1 MKIIIVVLGTI
12 VHINTLSGVSGSSPV
27 EGESSTE
34 GCLQRTFSRGEWGPW
49 TMRTE
54 CSAIIEQQVKSIL
67 AQSGC
72 VVDSKA
78 GGGKSNNDEGG
89 KNNTSIDDAMIM
101 SSAGETV
108 ELFIPSRNKTC
119 RLPDTTTY
127 RYGHTVDGLL
137 ICGGGRSSD
146 NCDSFSDGV
155 WSRTH
160 TTSGRW
166 CATSV
171 KIGSDLY
178 LIGGKQ
184 EMTTDIVDMRE
195 GGKTREGPALKHS
208 SWWSCAAKDRLQ
220 DGFIV
225 TGGYIDDEAIEAGG
239 NLGAEGSKRAH
250 QYNLAGFVKDLPD
263 MNVGRTYH
271 GCGSYLRG
279 DGVQVFMV
287 VGGGHGK
294 RGPAIESTEALI
306 GLDAMTWTIMTPLPD
321 PMKLPGMVNLGNKL
335 YLAAGSDDE
344 KCRGEIYT
352 WDDKNNAWDIVGRRG
367 LADTCVTA
375 GTVAMTP
382 ELEGYC

>member
-1 MKIIIVVLGTI
+1 MKLIIAVVI
-12 VHINTLSGVSGSSPV
+12 AMVHIKTSGVSGSPPV

-34 GCLQRTFSRGEWGPW
+34 GCLQRIFSGGEWGPW
-49 TMRTE
+49 SMRTE
-54 CSAIIEQQVKSIL
+54 CSAIIEQQVKTIL
-67 AQSGC
+67 TKSGC
-72 VVDSKA
+72 QVDSEAGTIKA
-78 GGGKSNNDEGG
+78 EAGTTDDV
-89 KNNTSIDDAMIM
+89 DDAMIM
-101 SSAGETV
+101 SSAGETM

-119 RLPDTTTY
+119 RLPDTTTH

-146 NCDSFSDGV
+146 NCDSFSNGV

-160 TTSGRW
+160 TTTGRW

-171 KIGSDLY
+171 KIGTDLY

-195 GGKTREGPALKHS
+195 GGKTREGPALQHS
-208 SWWSCAAKDRLQ
+208 SWWSCAAKNRLQ

-225 TGGYIDDEAIEAGG
+225 TGGYIDDELIEAGVD
-239 NLGAEGSKRAH
+239 LVAVGSKRAH

-287 VGGGHGK
+287 AGGGHGK
-294 RGPAIESTEALI
+294 RGSGIESTEALI
-306 GLDAMTWTIMTPLPD
+306 GLDAMAWTIMTSLPK
-321 PMKLPGMVNLGNKL
+321 PMRLPGMVTLGNKL
-335 YLAAGSDDE
+335 YLAAGEDE
-344 KCRGEIYT
+344 DERKCRDEIYT
-352 WDDKNNAWDIVGRRG
+352 WNDKNNSWDIVGRRG
-367 LADTCVTA
+367 ISDKCVTA

-382 ELEGYC
+382 ELERYC